1 MQSVIESPKARTGR
15 NIPPEQ
21 WPESLDILRYL
32 VSQTIPKSIKEI
44 AGHVNAPE
52 ISTRNRLARL
62 EAQGA
67 VSAARSVSILGPGK
81 QVVCAHFVVPQ
92 YGRDCEES
100 RDEAT
105 RSAGRPCVN
114 SVFALAQALNFR
126 S

>member
-1 MQSVIESPKARTGR
+1 MQSAIESPRARTGR

-32 VSQTIPKSIKEI
+32 VSQTTPKSIKEV
-44 AGHVNAPE
+44 ATHVNAPE

-62 EAQGA
+62 EAHGA
-67 VSAARSVSILGPGK
+67 VSAARSISILGPGK
-81 QVVCAHFVVPQ
+81 QVVCAHFVVTQ
-92 YGRDCEES
+92 YGRDCAAA

-105 RSAGRPCVN
+105 HGASRPCVN

-126 S
+126 T